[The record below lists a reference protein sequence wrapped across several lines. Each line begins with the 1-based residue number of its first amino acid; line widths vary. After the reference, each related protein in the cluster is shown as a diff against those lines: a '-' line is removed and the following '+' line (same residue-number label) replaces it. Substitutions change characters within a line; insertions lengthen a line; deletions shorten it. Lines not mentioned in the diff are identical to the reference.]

1 MPQQPINATS
11 VTGISGV
18 PRAGMPHLKLS
29 NAVSQP
35 PIGGGQQHV
44 TIATASQLP
53 VGGGSTVPAHSKI
66 SMSSTPSRSLTEPTL
81 PAHST
86 QIPVTQPAG
95 NIKHERI
102 GKMEGNTTDTPSL
115 LK

>member
-66 SMSSTPSRSLTEPTL
+66 SITPTPFRSSTEPAL
-81 PAHST
+81 PAHIS
-86 QIPVTQPAG
+86 QIPVIQPAVY
-95 NIKHERI
+95 IKPEPI
-102 GKMEGNTTDTPSL
+102 GKMWRNTIYIP
-115 LK
+115 